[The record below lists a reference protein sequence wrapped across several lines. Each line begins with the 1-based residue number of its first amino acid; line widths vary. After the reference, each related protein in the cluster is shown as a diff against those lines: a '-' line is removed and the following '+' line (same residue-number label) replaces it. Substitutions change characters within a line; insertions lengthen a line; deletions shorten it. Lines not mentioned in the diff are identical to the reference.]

1 MGAMPTDPSDAG
13 QPTPFERVPT
23 GIPGLDTVLRG
34 GFLKAG
40 IYIVRGEPGA
50 GKTIF
55 GNQFCF
61 NHVAAGHHAVYV
73 TLLAETHD
81 RMMQHMQT
89 MSFFEPARIPDR
101 LYYVNGFRVLEED
114 GIKGLIDLLRR
125 EIRTHNATLLVLD
138 GMIATEESSGSD
150 LEFKKFI
157 HDLQAHIAIEGCT
170 ALLLTNGH
178 RSEYHPA
185 HTMVDGI
192 IELRDVLFGSQAER
206 ELEVRKL
213 RGTDALRG
221 RHSFRVTEA
230 GIVVY
235 PRLEA
240 LLARPSAHDEWSDER
255 CTTGISQLD
264 TMVGGGIHGGTA
276 TLVLGASGLGKTSLG
291 LHFISQSS
299 AQEPGLFFGFYEMP
313 LRLRVK
319 AAGLGIKLDG
329 LIEQGHLEILWHPPT
344 EDILDALG
352 NPLIEAVRRRRVK
365 RLVIDGLLGF
375 QEIAADRPH
384 RMGRFLTAL
393 ANELRALNVTTFSIA
408 ETRNVIG
415 GAIEGPT
422 IGLSTIAGN
431 LILLWYVEI
440 RAQLRR
446 LISIVKM
453 RESDFDSSLRE
464 FRITSAG
471 IKIADTFHSAEAILS
486 GFPQLKSEELPADK
500 AARRL
505 RGQ

>member
-1 MGAMPTDPSDAG
+1 MATDPIDADG
-13 QPTPFERVPT
+13 RTPLERVPT

-89 MSFFEPARIPDR
+89 MSFFEPARIPDG

-114 GIKGLIDLLRR
+114 GIKGFIDLLRR

-138 GMIATEESSGSD
+138 GLVVTEESSGSD
-150 LEFKKFI
+150 RDFRKFI
-157 HDLQAHIAIEGCT
+157 RELQAHIAIEGCT
-170 ALLLTNGH
+170 ALLLTNG
-178 RSEYHPA
+178 RRNEYHPE
-185 HTMVDGI
+185 HTMVDGV
-192 IELRDVLFGSQAER
+192 IELHDVLFGMQAER

-213 RGTDALRG
+213 RGTAALRG
-221 RHSFRVTEA
+221 RHSFRITDE

-235 PRLEA
+235 PRIEV
-240 LLARPSAHDEWSDER
+240 LLARPSAHDEWPDER
-255 CTTGISQLD
+255 CATGVSQLD
-264 TMVGGGIHGGTA
+264 AMLGGGIPRGTA
-276 TLVLGASGLGKTSLG
+276 TLVLGASGAGKTSLG
-291 LHFISQSS
+291 LHFLSQST
-299 AQEPGLFFGFYEMP
+299 AEEPGLCFGFYEMP
-313 LRLRVK
+313 LRLRLK
-319 AAGLGIKLDG
+319 ASHIGIKLDS
-329 LIEQGHLEILWHPPT
+329 LIEQGHLAILWHPPT

-352 NPLIEAVRRRRVK
+352 NRLVEAVRRRRVK

-384 RMGRFLTAL
+384 RIGRFLTAL
-393 ANELRALNVTTFSIA
+393 ANELRVLNVTTVYTT
-408 ETRNVIG
+408 ETRNLIG
-415 GAIEGPT
+415 AVIEGPT
-422 IGLSTIAGN
+422 IGLSTIAEN
-431 LILLWYVEI
+431 LILLRYVEM
-440 RAQLRR
+440 RSQLRR

-453 RESDFDSSLRE
+453 RDSDFDSSLRE
-464 FRITSAG
+464 FRITSTG
-471 IKIADTFHSAEAILS
+471 IELAHTFDSAEAILS
-486 GFPQLKSEELPADK
+486 GFPQLTNEELPADK